1 MTHSLDGRPSW
12 KLLHRGL
19 NVSANF
25 APKALVPSD
34 IRAEGQPSNVIRARS
49 SWTERPPG
57 SRICVTLQRT
67 STTAHESRQA
77 WLPSPRSQSGSS
89 APV

>member
-25 APKALVPSD
+25 APEALVRSD
-34 IRAEGQPSNVIRARS
+34 IRVEGQHQ
-49 SWTERPPG
+49 
-57 SRICVTLQRT
+57 L
-67 STTAHESRQA
+67 
-77 WLPSPRSQSGSS
+77 
-89 APV
+89 